1 LVLRVASAVVLGVG
15 VLATAGCAPPGVSP
29 SAIASVLAD
38 GTREALCE
46 AAAELDAGIAL
57 SREAAENR
65 GLSGDQL
72 RARGRAILG
81 HVHESERLARA
92 VAHKP
97 SLPGFLILG
106 GNLYTLGSMIE
117 SGGPLDDDEIRAFRE
132 VLTHVIAQRAEI
144 GIALVCD
151 Q

>member
-1 LVLRVASAVVLGVG
+1 MAVALGVG
-15 VLATAGCAPPGVSP
+15 VFAAGGCAPAGVSP
-29 SAIASVLAD
+29 SSVASVLPD

-81 HVHESERLARA
+81 HVRESERLARA
-92 VAHKP
+92 AAHKP

-106 GNLYTLGSMIE
+106 GNLYALGSMIE
-117 SGGPLDDDEIRAFRE
+117 AGGPLDDDEIRAFRE
-132 VLTHVIAQRAEI
+132 VLAHVIAQRAEL
-144 GIALVCD
+144 GIALPCEPEATA
-151 Q
+151 QP